1 MPQAIA
7 VSVDVALL
15 TLREG
20 RLQVVLYRRENPPFQ
35 GALALPGGYIHTD
48 EDEDDG
54 AAARRMLLA
63 KTGIR
68 TPYVE
73 QLKTFA
79 DRSRDPRGWSVS
91 ISFYALVDSTVL
103 EGSRSAVLEILPAD
117 ALPRL
122 AFDHDRIV
130 AAALERVRNKSAYST
145 LPCYLLPETFTLSQM
160 QSTYEQ
166 VLGVK
171 LDKSA
176 FRRKVLNSG
185 FVEEIEG
192 AMQGGVHRPAQLYR
206 IPQAQR
212 LVLRTRT
219 L

>member
-1 MPQAIA
+1 MKQDIA

-20 RLQVVLYRRENPPFQ
+20 RLHVVTYRREKPPFQ

-48 EDEDDG
+48 EDENDT
-54 AAARRMLLA
+54 AAARRMLTE

-68 TPYVE
+68 TPYLE
-73 QLKTFA
+73 QLRTFA
-79 DRSRDPRGWSVS
+79 DRSRDPRGWSIS
-91 ISFYALVDSTVL
+91 IAFYALVDATVL
-103 EGSRSAVLEILPAD
+103 AGSRSGVLEILPAD
-117 ALPRL
+117 DLPRL

-130 AAALERVRNKSAYST
+130 AGALERVRNKSAYST
-145 LPCYLLPETFTLSQM
+145 LPCYLLPETFTLTQM
-160 QSTYEQ
+160 QTTYEQ
-166 VLGVK
+166 VLGTR

-176 FRRKVLNSG
+176 FRRKVLASG

-206 IPQAQR
+206 IPHAQR
-212 LVLRTRT
+212 LVLRDRT